1 MLIRIQ
7 CNIYVIGFNKINKK
21 DTIQF
26 VKLGNMHRII
36 GNHDSLLGSSF
47 AENIQQNS
55 QVPQIIE
62 VEINH
67 PKNNKDQLSKKVT
80 L

>member
-55 QVPQIIE
+55 
-62 VEINH
+62 
-67 PKNNKDQLSKKVT
+67 
-80 L
+80 